1 MSSHHNIISLA
12 YYLPQFHEIEENN
25 RWWGQGFTEWS
36 QLRQAK
42 QYFKWQKIRKPI
54 APLNEYS
61 LLQPRIMEL
70 QSQIAKQH
78 AINAF
83 LVFDY
88 WFGNGK
94 TLLEKPMQMVLDQQ
108 LNFDYCLCW
117 ANHTWYNKRDN
128 ITLLQQQYLGEDDYK
143 AYFKRLLPHFQ
154 SSHYIKIDNQPIF
167 SIFNPNEIPDLETFI
182 STFQSMAKQA
192 GFNGI
197 YMIADNTDASSNHAA
212 LFNNYT
218 RSNHLFK
225 KRNRDNLLSYFKE
238 KLTRKFGYKNIGPFY
253 YSYPNL
259 VVDQY
264 TERNDIKYAPTVFT
278 GWDTTPRHLRRGTV
292 LKDFSLDSFQQH
304 LTKIEQSI
312 RLNKQRG
319 IKHQLII
326 IKSWNEW
333 AEGNLL
339 EPDSVFGDSL
349 LRAFHSFIS
358 RLK

>member
-1 MSSHHNIISLA
+1 MSNHHNLISLA

-36 QLRQAK
+36 QLNQAQ

-61 LLQPRIMEL
+61 LLEPAVMEL

-78 AINAF
+78 AIDGF

-128 ITLLQQQYLGEDDYK
+128 ITLQQQQYLGENDYK
-143 AYFKRLLPHFQ
+143 AYFNRLLPHFQ
-154 SSHYIKIDNQPIF
+154 SQHYIKIENQPIF
-167 SIFNPNEIPDLETFI
+167 AIFNPNEIPDLEIFI
-182 STFQSMAKQA
+182 STFQHMAKQA
-192 GFNGI
+192 GFDGI
-197 YMIADNTDASSNHAA
+197 YMIADNTDASSEHAS
-212 LFNNYT
+212 LFNSYT

-225 KRNRDNLLSYFKE
+225 KRNRDNLLSYLKE
-238 KLTRKFGYKNIGPFY
+238 KLTRKFGCQNIGPFY
-253 YSYPNL
+253 YSYPHL
-259 VVDQY
+259 AVDQY
-264 TERNDIKYAPTVFT
+264 VERNDIKYIPTAFT
-278 GWDTTPRHLRRGTV
+278 GWDTTPRHLKRGTV
-292 LKDFSLDSFQQH
+292 LKDFDLDSFQHH
-304 LTKIEQSI
+304 LAKIEQSI
-312 RLNKQRG
+312 QFNKQLG
-319 IKHQLII
+319 IKHQLIV

-339 EPDSVFGDSL
+339 EPDSIFGNDL
-349 LRAFHSFIS
+349 LKAYHSFIS